1 MSRERRA
8 LGCGHLRGCSP
19 LIACCSQAE
28 SNADSQCLHSNFCT
42 VHGFIQLEQAA
53 PQLSTGHGRFTSSV
67 PVLIPMTDSVS
78 VAPTMNLRHLSD
90 SPSCKELRGISASKP
105 FPLSGLRRFGRV
117 SLPTP
122 HCPREICSAV
132 LPAETRALRKV
143 FLADQRFRADSCPRA
158 GAPAS
163 ASPGSRVSNCL

>member
-1 MSRERRA
+1 SYDGFGLRRA
-8 LGCGHLRGCSP
+8 YN
-19 LIACCSQAE
+19 E
-28 SNADSQCLHSNFCT
+28 
-42 VHGFIQLEQAA
+42 
-53 PQLSTGHGRFTSSV
+53 
-67 PVLIPMTDSVS
+67 
-78 VAPTMNLRHLSD
+78 LRHLSD

-122 HCPREICSAV
+122 HFPREICFAA

-143 FLADQRFRADSCPRA
+143 LLTDQCICADSCPRA

-163 ASPGSRVSNCL
+163 ASPGIRVSNCLCERT